1 MKKSSILGIGQDPG
15 CPKAIPRKKRIL
27 RLQINKIFLRL
38 NQDFFLVSQAD
49 VNQIMYTSLAKREM
63 LLKSQI
69 EKKKIEIIKFQKLLK
84 KKQRK
89 SSNL

>member
-1 MKKSSILGIGQDPG
+1 M
-15 CPKAIPRKKRIL
+15 AIPRKKRIL

-69 EKKKIEIIKFQKLLK
+69 AKKKIEIIKFQKLLK